1 MEQWEALL
9 AEAAGGAGVRTDEP
23 MRRHTT
29 FQTGGPADYYIEPES
44 GADLARLVRT
54 CREHGIPCTVI
65 GRGSNLLVSD
75 AGIRGAVLRI
85 GEPMAYCDV
94 EGTRVE
100 AGAGLSLAA
109 LAKAACTAG
118 LTGLEFAAGIPGSL
132 GGAIVM
138 NAGAYGGEMKD
149 VVTAVE
155 VLTPEG
161 EEIWLPAGSLEF
173 GYRTSAVPREGWL
186 VLAAEFSL
194 AEGDPAEIR
203 EKMADLAGRRKSKQ
217 PLEYPS
223 AGSTFKRPEGY
234 FAGKLIQ
241 DAGLSGYTVGG
252 ACVSEKHCGFVINRK
267 DATTSDVLA
276 VCRHVTETVQERF
289 GVTLEMEVKLLGEF

>member
-9 AEAAGGAGVRTDEP
+9 AEAAGGKAVKKEEP

-44 GADLARLVRT
+44 GEGLARLVRT
-54 CREHGIPCTVI
+54 CREHEIPFTVI

-75 AGIRGAVLRI
+75 AGVRGVVLRI
-85 GEPMAYCDV
+85 GESMAACDV
-94 EGTRVE
+94 EETRMT
-100 AGAGLSLAA
+100 AGAGISLAA
-109 LAKAACTAG
+109 LAKTAYTAG

-155 VLTPEG
+155 VLTREG
-161 EEIWLPAGSLEF
+161 EIVWLQAECLEL
-173 GYRTSAVPREGWL
+173 GYRTSAVAREGWL

-194 AEGDPAEIR
+194 AEGDPVKIR

-223 AGSTFKRPEGY
+223 AGSTFKRPEGF

-252 ACVSEKHCGFVINRK
+252 ASVSEKHCGFVINRK
-267 DATTSDVLA
+267 DATTADVLA